1 MQLTRRTGNSLD
13 PFKLGERRAP
23 PPGALLDRGLAVRHR
38 DLDTRVQQLLAHVLK
53 ALVASHDR
61 EVPVL
66 PQEREELVP
75 LTKSGEWGRHREL
88 P

>member
-1 MQLTRRTGNSLD
+1 MQLTRGTGDGLD

-23 PPGALLDRGLAVRHR
+23 SPGALLDRGLAMGHR

-75 LTKSGEWGRHREL
+75 LNQPGELGRHRES